1 MEDGAS
7 LVHGHPDL
15 RIGAKCNLKFAQRKE
30 TSQNHEDIQSS
41 WNRKWL
47 WELVLQAEGD
57 VFVHNSNCHFPVVSL
72 EGLS

>member
-15 RIGAKCNLKFAQRKE
+15 RVGANCNLKFAQRKE
-30 TSQNHEDIQSS
+30 TSPNHEDIQSS

-47 WELVLQAEGD
+47 WDLVSQAEGE
-57 VFVHNSNCHFPVVSL
+57 VSVHNSNCHFPVVSL